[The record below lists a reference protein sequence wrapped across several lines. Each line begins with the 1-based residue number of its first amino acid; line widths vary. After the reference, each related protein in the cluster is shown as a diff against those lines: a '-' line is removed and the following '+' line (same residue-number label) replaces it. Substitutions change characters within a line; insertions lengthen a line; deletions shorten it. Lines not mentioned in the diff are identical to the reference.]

1 MSARSFLLICWA
13 ALATLSLGT
22 LLLAQGLLRWPLSL
36 LVLLLAVAKAWLI
49 TEGFMELRHAPRL
62 WRRLLLG
69 WPLVLALLLGLG
81 LGLGLRG

>member
-69 WPLVLALLLGLG
+69 WPLVLALLLGMS
-81 LGLGLRG
+81 LGLRG

>member
-81 LGLGLRG
+81 LGLRG

>member
-1 MSARSFLLICWA
+1 MSARGFLLICWA

-81 LGLGLRG
+81 LGLRG

>member
-1 MSARSFLLICWA
+1 MSARGLLLVCWA
-13 ALATLSLGT
+13 ALATLSLCT
-22 LLLAQGLLRWPLSL
+22 LLLAQELLRWPLTM

-69 WPLVLALLLGLG
+69 WPLVLALLLGMS
-81 LGLGLRG
+81 LGLRG